1 MNYIIDYMNNILEQK
16 TTKINND
23 NTSEDTLVEK
33 NKIINTLEINYK
45 LLKDE
50 YINEKNKLNKE
61 VKNNE
66 DILKKIKKFTRLR
79 CFK

>member
-66 DILKKIKKFTRLR
+66 DILKKLKNSQD
-79 CFK
+79 